1 MSPTVDQ
8 KPEASGAPGGD
19 ETNGPSVLDQDW
31 DYNGPADTPDAP
43 AAAEDEDEEPAEAP
57 EAEAKG
63 EDDDP
68 EPLEAEPETPA
79 ERKLRLRD
87 GTEVSE
93 SDLKKAYGEQKD
105 FQREREAF
113 QAQQAQFSQHVAH
126 IRQQEQFF
134 AQQMPQVLA
143 TLQQQIPPMPDSSLL
158 AEDPIAYA
166 NMRFAHE
173 DGIRNLQRAQQAA
186 QAHQQQTAAAKA
198 QAFKQYEQAEM
209 QRLVEV
215 MPELKNEKT
224 AAQLDSDM
232 RKAARAY
239 GFQDSDYAGLRD
251 HRTLRVLA
259 DAAKWRALQ
268 EQKPKAIE
276 KAKEAPPVVQAPA
289 RRRTSADTQAEQ
301 TREQL
306 ARLRRTGS
314 ARDAEAL
321 LSRYE

>member
-8 KPEASGAPGGD
+8 NPNAAGAPGGD
-19 ETNGPSVLDQDW
+19 EDNGPSVLDQDW
-31 DYNGPADTPDAP
+31 DYNGPADATDEA
-43 AAAEDEDEEPAEAP
+43 AAAEDEPKAEAQ
-57 EAEAKG
+57 AEDESA
-63 EDDDP
+63 
-68 EPLEAEPETPA
+68 EAEPEPPEDESETPA

-93 SDLKKAYGEQKD
+93 SDLKKAYGEQKE
-105 FQREREAF
+105 FQRKFDEF
-113 QAQQAQFSQHVAH
+113 QAEQAKFSQHVAH

-143 TLQQQIPPMPDSSLL
+143 TLQQQIPPMPDPRMQSD
-158 AEDPIAYA
+158 DPIAYA

-173 DGIRNLQRAQQAA
+173 DGVRQFQRAQQAA
-186 QAHQQQTAAAKA
+186 HAHQQQAAAAKA
-198 QAFKQYEQAEM
+198 QAFREYEQTEM
-209 QRLVEV
+209 KRLVEV

-268 EQKPKAIE
+268 EQKPKAVE
-276 KAKEAPPVVQAPA
+276 KAKEAPPVVQVPA